1 MVQPKTR
8 NKIIDVTLE
17 LAGERPWNEVTL
29 EAIAERAG
37 LNLSGLRAAYDG
49 RVQILA
55 DFTRRIDERVL
66 AAIDVDM
73 AGEAPRE
80 RLFDVLFSRFEAL
93 GSHRQAIRH
102 LGEAARSDPLLALE
116 LNRMVVNSMGWM
128 LNGAGITA
136 TGARATVQAQGLALV
151 WARVMRVWL
160 DDDDPGLARTMATLD
175 TQLRRAERNFIRC
188 IAWAAWCAASAVRRP
203 PGEQTSSP
211 GSRDR

>member
-8 NKIIDVTLE
+8 NKIIDVTLA
-17 LAGERPWNEVTL
+17 LAAERPWEEVTL

-37 LNLSGLRAAYDG
+37 VTLSGLRAAYDG

-66 AAIDVDM
+66 ADIDADL

-102 LGEAARSDPLLALE
+102 LGEAARATRCWLLE

-128 LNGAGITA
+128 LNGAGIGA
-136 TGARATVQAQGLALV
+136 TGVRATVQAQGLALV

-175 TQLRRAERNFIRC
+175 TQLRRAERSFIRLHRLGRMLRGL
-188 IAWAAWCAASAVRRP
+188 RRSCGAQAREA
-203 PGEQTSSP
+203 GEARSNT
-211 GSRDR
+211 